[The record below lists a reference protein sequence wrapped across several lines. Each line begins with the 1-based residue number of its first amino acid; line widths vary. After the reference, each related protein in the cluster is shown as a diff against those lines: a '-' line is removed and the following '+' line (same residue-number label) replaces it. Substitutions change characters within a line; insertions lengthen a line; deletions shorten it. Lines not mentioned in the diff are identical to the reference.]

1 MTIKSKPLD
10 LVNEADL
17 QALVDNKVREIKTI
31 EYKRSLPGNSD
42 KEKRE
47 LLYDISSF
55 ANASGGDLIFGMT
68 ETDGVA
74 SEVSGLERGNI
85 DQDILRL
92 QNITRDGIEPRI
104 PGLTIRALDVQA
116 TKAAIIVRIPRSF
129 AMPHVV
135 KYAGTFKFYSRNSA
149 GKYPLDV
156 AELRALFALSETTA
170 ERIRNFRT
178 ERLSKILAD
187 ETPVPLIRNP
197 RVVLHIV
204 PVGAFDPAV
213 RFDLS
218 AIAEEISDTKPMGCG
233 GWNQRYNFDGF
244 LTYARGQ
251 GEAYS
256 YLQIFTHGAIEALQ
270 ASYLEPTGQE
280 RIIRSAAIETAM
292 AKSLSRY
299 IRTQEKLGV
308 EAPLFVMLAL
318 LGVEG
323 YRIGGSDRHWE
334 SDGHAIDRNDLII
347 PEVMVEDFNS
357 DPHEVM
363 RPIFDSIWNA
373 AGWSRDMN
381 YDDDGNWVKPQ
392 DE

>member
-1 MTIKSKPLD
+1 MTIKNRPLD
-10 LVNEADL
+10 LVTEADL
-17 QALVDNKVREIKTI
+17 RALVENKVREIKTI
-31 EYKRSLPGNSD
+31 EYKRALPGNSD
-42 KEKRE
+42 GEKRE
-47 LLYDISSF
+47 FLYDVSSF
-55 ANASGGDLIFGMT
+55 ANASGGDLIFGMK

-74 SEVSGLERGNI
+74 SEVSGLEVGSI

-92 QNITRDGIEPRI
+92 QNTTRDGIEPRI
-104 PGLTIRALDVQA
+104 PGLTIRALDVQP

-135 KYAGTFKFYSRNSA
+135 KYDGTFKFYSRNSA

-187 ETPVPLIRNP
+187 ETPVSLIKNP
-197 RVVLHIV
+197 KIVLHIV

-218 AIAEEISDTKPMGCG
+218 AVVDDVSDTKPIGCG
-233 GWNQRYNFDGF
+233 SWNHRYNFDG
-244 LTYARGQ
+244 LLSYARGQ

-256 YLQIFTHGAIEALQ
+256 YLQIFHHGAIEALQ
-270 ASYLEPTGQE
+270 ASYLEPTGEE
-280 RIIRSAAIETAM
+280 RIIRSTAIENAM
-292 AKSLSRY
+292 ADYLSRY
-299 IRTQEKLGV
+299 MRTQQKLGV
-308 EAPLFVMLAL
+308 EPPFFVMLAL
-318 LGVEG
+318 LGVAG
-323 YRIGGSDRHWE
+323 YRINGSDRFLG

-347 PEVMVEDFNS
+347 PEVMVEDFS
-357 DPHEVM
+357 SRPQEVM
-363 RPIFDSIWNA
+363 RPIFDSMWNA

-381 YDDDGNWVKPQ
+381 YDENGNWI
-392 DE
+392 ES